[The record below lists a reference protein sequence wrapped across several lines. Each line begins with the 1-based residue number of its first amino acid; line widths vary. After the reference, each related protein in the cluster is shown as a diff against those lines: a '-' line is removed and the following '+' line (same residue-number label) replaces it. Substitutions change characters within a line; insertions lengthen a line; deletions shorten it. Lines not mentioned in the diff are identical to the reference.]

1 MCPQIY
7 LCSNNLSWF
16 IVMARKVCEIS
27 LFLYIVYVLICL
39 SCINVF
45 SVVHRST
52 SKSLGLSFQRLLL
65 LWGVELF
72 FTNHLFK
79 IWDSIL
85 LTSSHTIWFLLFYFV
100 LFSFRHW
107 SIFSSFK
114 LLCIPVINWWMLGAH
129 HVFHIKFPASL
140 GVMWQPPW
148 MLKTRCLHF
157 V

>member
-1 MCPQIY
+1 MIYCYGGEGVWNFSFLIHGICTYMSQLHKRFLCGPQ
-7 LCSNNLSWF
+7 
-16 IVMARKVCEIS
+16 
-27 LFLYIVYVLICL
+27 
-39 SCINVF
+39 
-45 SVVHRST
+45 ST

-79 IWDSIL
+79 FWDSIL

-100 LFSFRHW
+100 LFSFKHR